1 MLKKDKKD
9 ILFIVLTIFMSIWF
23 IWRYRFGYGGYDE
36 PFYINLNHKI
46 YTGGKYMSGIWHNFS
61 L

>member
-23 IWRYRFGYGGYDE
+23 IWRYRFGYGGYD
-36 PFYINLNHKI
+36 
-46 YTGGKYMSGIWHNFS
+46 
-61 L
+61 